1 MSQKI
6 DLEQLASFL
15 KDRKKKKKKQKKK
28 KKKEKEKEK
37 EKSKF
42 KFVDSDTR
50 QARQDMIDKFGIR
63 ANIRDSN
70 LVDGKRVAKFLG
82 LDSKAV
88 KVGSKDDLDTRSGI
102 INKLGIQE
110 NVTDS
115 RKEPAYDKLKKRAV
129 EGSLNLIYA
138 LQKDVKDIQNRFMFG
153 PIQPQERPV
162 GVRGQSSQTKQQ
174 TGFASQDR
182 NASFDL
188 AIKAQTEAREIK
200 KNQDRIEKEAKAEVK
215 RLEAEAKAEVK
226 RLEKEAKDEQ
236 ARARAEQKAL
246 VKEQT
251 KINKELEKQL
261 SEQERKDEE
270 VTRLLKVRADRER
283 AKDQKKQSTITNYT
297 IAQGMR
303 TFTDFAPNPP
313 DIGGGG
319 GLPPLPFNRQ
329 RDQYDPLEPAPFYRS
344 TADRIEAPVLQ
355 EVLDSISAP
364 PPSEAVEGITMTQ
377 EDSEFP
383 PPDDQS
389 MDFMT
394 DEALLGGGAS
404 DVTGTDMGGDGMTG
418 EEDQA
423 LEEETPAKKKVVV
436 SGEPIVVSGKKK
448 GRPAGSKNKPK
459 PPPSEPSQIARL
471 GGSSVVGR
479 TLKDKTPANS
489 PSASAV

>member
-15 KDRKKKKKKQKKK
+15 KDRKKDRRKKQKKK
-28 KKKEKEKEK
+28 KKK
-37 EKSKF
+37 KF
-42 KFVDSDTR
+42 KLVVLDGR
-50 QARQDMIDKFGIR
+50 QETQ
-63 ANIRDSN
+63 
-70 LVDGKRVAKFLG
+70 
-82 LDSKAV
+82 
-88 KVGSKDDLDTRSGI
+88 TRSGI
-102 INKLGIQE
+102 VNKLGIQE
-110 NVTDS
+110 NVTDA
-115 RKEPAYDKLKKRAV
+115 RKEPAYDKLKKRA
-129 EGSLNLIYA
+129 EGGSLNLIYA
-138 LQKDVKDIQNRFMFG
+138 LQKDVKDIQNRFMG
-153 PIQPQERPV
+153 GAIQPQQTPFSPV
-162 GVRGQSSQTKQQ
+162 PRVKPQQ
-174 TGFASQDR
+174 LTAQGFQDR

-226 RLEKEAKDEQ
+226 RLEKEAKEEQ

-261 SEQERKDEE
+261 SEQEKQLSEQELKDEE
-270 VTRLLKVRADRER
+270 VKRLLNARERRER
-283 AKDQKKQSTITNYT
+283 AKEKKQSTITNYT
-297 IAQGMR
+297 IAQGIR

-355 EVLDSISAP
+355 EVLDSFSAP
-364 PPSEAVEGITMTQ
+364 PADDSAVAE
-377 EDSEFP
+377 EFP
-383 PPDDQS
+383 TGGEDES

-394 DEALLGGGAS
+394 DEGLLGGGAS
-404 DVTGTDMGGDGMTG
+404 EMTTSDVTGGDVTTTG
-418 EEDQA
+418 EA

-479 TLKDKTPANS
+479 TPKGKTPANS
-489 PSASAV
+489 PSVNTPSGSAV

>member
-15 KDRKKKKKKQKKK
+15 KDRKKDRRKKQKKK
-28 KKKEKEKEK
+28 KKK
-37 EKSKF
+37 KF
-42 KFVDSDTR
+42 KLVVLDGR
-50 QARQDMIDKFGIR
+50 QETP
-63 ANIRDSN
+63 
-70 LVDGKRVAKFLG
+70 
-82 LDSKAV
+82 
-88 KVGSKDDLDTRSGI
+88 TRSGI
-102 INKLGIQE
+102 VNKLGIQE
-110 NVTDS
+110 NITDA

-129 EGSLNLIYA
+129 EGSLSLIYA
-138 LQKDVKDIQNRFMFG
+138 LQKDVKDIQNRFMGG
-153 PIQPQERPV
+153 PIQPQQTPFSPV
-162 GVRGQSSQTKQQ
+162 PRVKPQQ
-174 TGFASQDR
+174 LTAQGLQDR

-188 AIKAQTEAREIK
+188 AIKSQIEAREIK

-226 RLEKEAKDEQ
+226 RIEKEAKEEQ

-283 AKDQKKQSTITNYT
+283 AKEKKQSLISNYT

-303 TFTDFAPNPP
+303 TFTNYLPNPP

-319 GLPPLPFNRQ
+319 GLPPLPFNRE
-329 RDQYDPLEPAPFYRS
+329 RDQYDPLEPTPFYRS

-355 EVLDSISAP
+355 EVLDSFSAP
-364 PPSEAVEGITMTQ
+364 PVDDSALGEGITMTQ
-377 EDSEFP
+377 EESEFP
-383 PPDDQS
+383 APEDQEDQS

-394 DEALLGGGAS
+394 DEPLLGGGAS
-404 DVTGTDMGGDGMTG
+404 DVTGGDVTTTG
-418 EEDQA
+418 EA

-448 GRPAGSKNKPK
+448 GGRPAGSKNKPK
-459 PPPSEPSQIARL
+459 PPPSEPSQVAML

-479 TLKDKTPANS
+479 TPKGKTPANT
-489 PSASAV
+489 PSGSAN

>member
-15 KDRKKKKKKQKKK
+15 KDRKKDRRKKQKNKKK
-28 KKKEKEKEK
+28 KKK
-37 EKSKF
+37 F
-42 KFVDSDTR
+42 KLVVLDGR
-50 QARQDMIDKFGIR
+50 QETQ
-63 ANIRDSN
+63 
-70 LVDGKRVAKFLG
+70 
-82 LDSKAV
+82 
-88 KVGSKDDLDTRSGI
+88 TRSGI

-115 RKEPAYDKLKKRAV
+115 RKEPAYDKLKKRA
-129 EGSLNLIYA
+129 EGGSLNLIYA

-236 ARARAEQKAL
+236 VRARAEQKAL

-251 KINKELEKQL
+251 RINKELEKQL

-270 VTRLLKVRADRER
+270 VTRLLRARADRDR

-355 EVLDSISAP
+355 EVLDSFSAP
-364 PPSEAVEGITMTQ
+364 AVEGGEM
-377 EDSEFP
+377 EGESEFP
-383 PPDDQS
+383 QPDDQS

-404 DVTGTDMGGDGMTG
+404 GDLTGDTLDVP
-418 EEDQA
+418 DQEVA
-423 LEEETPAKKKVVV
+423 GEETPAKKKVVV

-459 PPPSEPSQIARL
+459 PVPSDPNQVARL

-479 TLKDKTPANS
+479 TPKGKTPANS
-489 PSASAV
+489 PSGSAV

>member
-15 KDRKKKKKKQKKK
+15 KDRKKDRRKKQKKK
-28 KKKEKEKEK
+28 KKK
-37 EKSKF
+37 KF
-42 KFVDSDTR
+42 KLVVLDGR
-50 QARQDMIDKFGIR
+50 QETP
-63 ANIRDSN
+63 
-70 LVDGKRVAKFLG
+70 
-82 LDSKAV
+82 
-88 KVGSKDDLDTRSGI
+88 TRSGI
-102 INKLGIQE
+102 VNKLGIQE
-110 NVTDS
+110 NITDA
-115 RKEPAYDKLKKRAV
+115 RKEPAYDKLKKRA
-129 EGSLNLIYA
+129 EGGSLNLIYA

-153 PIQPQERPV
+153 PIQPQQTPFSPV
-162 GVRGQSSQTKQQ
+162 PRAKPQQ
-174 TGFASQDR
+174 LTAQGLQDR

-188 AIKAQTEAREIK
+188 AIKSQIEAREIK

-261 SEQERKDEE
+261 SEQERKDDE
-270 VTRLLKVRADRER
+270 VTRLLRARADRER
-283 AKDQKKQSTITNYT
+283 AKEKKQSLISNYT

-355 EVLDSISAP
+355 EVLDSFSAP
-364 PPSEAVEGITMTQ
+364 PADSAVAEGITMTQ

-383 PPDDQS
+383 LPEDQQDQS

-404 DVTGTDMGGDGMTG
+404 DVTGGDGMT
-418 EEDQA
+418 
-423 LEEETPAKKKVVV
+423 ETVAEVKPPKKK
-436 SGEPIVVSGKKK
+436 G

-459 PPPSEPSQIARL
+459 PSPSEPSQVAML

-479 TLKDKTPANS
+479 TPKGKTPANT
-489 PSASAV
+489 PSGSAN

>member
-15 KDRKKKKKKQKKK
+15 KDRKKDRRKKQKKK
-28 KKKEKEKEK
+28 KKK
-37 EKSKF
+37 KF
-42 KFVDSDTR
+42 KLVVLDGR
-50 QARQDMIDKFGIR
+50 QETQ
-63 ANIRDSN
+63 
-70 LVDGKRVAKFLG
+70 
-82 LDSKAV
+82 
-88 KVGSKDDLDTRSGI
+88 TRSGI
-102 INKLGIQE
+102 VNKLGIQE
-110 NVTDS
+110 NVTDA
-115 RKEPAYDKLKKRAV
+115 RKEPAYDKLKKRAD

-138 LQKDVKDIQNRFMFG
+138 LQKDVKDIQTRFMGG
-153 PIQPQERPV
+153 PIQPQ
-162 GVRGQSSQTKQQ
+162 QTPFSPFPRVKPQQ
-174 TGFASQDR
+174 LTAQGLQDR

-226 RLEKEAKDEQ
+226 RLEKEAKEEQ

-246 VKEQT
+246 IKEQT

-283 AKDQKKQSTITNYT
+283 AKDQKKQSLISNYT

-303 TFTDFAPNPP
+303 TFTNFLPNPP

-319 GLPPLPFNRQ
+319 GLPPLPFNRE
-329 RDQYDPLEPAPFYRS
+329 RDQYDPLEPTPFYRS

-355 EVLDSISAP
+355 EVLDSLSAPAPP
-364 PPSEAVEGITMTQ
+364 PPSEADQPEFQQ
-377 EDSEFP
+377 EESDQQEESEFP
-383 PPDDQS
+383 PPEDES

-394 DEALLGGGAS
+394 DDALLGGGAS
-404 DVTGTDMGGDGMTG
+404 DVTGGDVTTTG
-418 EEDQA
+418 KEDQA
-423 LEEETPAKKKVVV
+423 LEEDEALVEETPVKKKVVI

-448 GRPAGSKNKPK
+448 GGRPLGSKNKPK
-459 PPPSEPSQIARL
+459 PVPSDPSQVAML

-479 TLKDKTPANS
+479 TPKGKTPANT
-489 PSASAV
+489 PSGSAN

>member
-15 KDRKKKKKKQKKK
+15 KDRKKDRKKK
-28 KKKEKEKEK
+28 KKKKKGK
-37 EKSKF
+37 KF
-42 KFVDSDTR
+42 KLVVLDGR
-50 QARQDMIDKFGIR
+50 QETQ
-63 ANIRDSN
+63 
-70 LVDGKRVAKFLG
+70 
-82 LDSKAV
+82 
-88 KVGSKDDLDTRSGI
+88 TRSGM
-102 INKLGIQE
+102 INKLRIPE
-110 NVTDS
+110 NVTDA
-115 RKEPAYDKLKKRAV
+115 RKEPAYDTLKKRA
-129 EGSLNLIYA
+129 EGGSLNLIYA
-138 LQKDVKDIQNRFMFG
+138 LQKDVKDIQNRFMGGAF
-153 PIQPQERPV
+153 QPA
-162 GVRGQSSQTKQQ
+162 QTPFSPFSKAKPQQ
-174 TGFASQDR
+174 LTAQGLQDR

-236 ARARAEQKAL
+236 ARARAEQKEL
-246 VKEQT
+246 VKQQT

-261 SEQERKDEE
+261 AEQERKDEE

-303 TFTDFAPNPP
+303 TFTDFDPNPP

-319 GLPPLPFNRQ
+319 GLPPLPFNRE

-355 EVLDSISAP
+355 EVLDSFSAP
-364 PPSEAVEGITMTQ
+364 PDDSAFSE
-377 EDSEFP
+377 EFP
-383 PPDDQS
+383 APDDQS

-404 DVTGTDMGGDGMTG
+404 DVTGTDMGGDGMT
-418 EEDQA
+418 EPVAEVA
-423 LEEETPAKKKVVV
+423 EPVAEVKPPKKK
-436 SGEPIVVSGKKK
+436 G

-459 PPPSEPSQIARL
+459 PPPSDPSQVAML
-471 GGSSVVGR
+471 GGSSVVSR
-479 TLKDKTPANS
+479 TPKGKTPANT
-489 PSASAV
+489 PSGSAN